1 MKKTDNFTEKLV
13 KALQNQIISGQL
25 KPGDRLPPLREIALV
40 HSVSRSVVNSAIS
53 ALSAKGYLRINPRHF
68 IIVNDFLKNG
78 SLSVL
83 EDIFHGDNHD
93 LRRKMIKDTLAC
105 RLMVEIDALFQAESF
120 SALDLVTLQD
130 LLSKEKLWFSASGA
144 PAEELAAL
152 DLQFH
157 EALIGLSGNM
167 VSSMLYHTFH
177 YLAQPM
183 VSLFYQVPSVI
194 PFVLE
199 KHVQIVDDLV
209 RRDFPSARSRLTD
222 LLRHGEREILPI
234 L

>member
-1 MKKTDNFTEKLV
+1 MKKTDNLTAKLV
-13 KALQNQIISGQL
+13 KALQNQIISGQH
-25 KPGDRLPPLREIALV
+25 KPGDRLPPLREIALEN
-40 HSVSRSVVNSAIS
+40 SVSRSVVNSAVS

-68 IIVNDFLKNG
+68 IVVNDYLKNG

-83 EDIFHGDNHD
+83 EDIFHGDNQD

-105 RLMVEIDALFQAESF
+105 RLMVEIDALFQAESCLV
-120 SALDLVTLQD
+120 LDLSLLQNI
-130 LLSKEKLWFSASGA
+130 LSREKTWVSDSGA
-144 PAEELAAL
+144 QVEQLAAL

-167 VSSMLYHTFH
+167 VSSMLYHTFQ

-183 VSLFYQVPSVI
+183 VSLFYQLPSVI

-199 KHVQIVDDLV
+199 KHAQIVEDLLQ
-209 RRDFPSARSRLTD
+209 RDFPSARSRLKD
-222 LLRHGEREILPI
+222 LLRHGEREILPT